1 MGACALAV
9 SEIDCSVDAITLG
22 RNLLGQRLVRVVDG
36 VRRSGL
42 IVETEA
48 YVGIQDRA
56 SHAYGGRRTP
66 RNESMYLSGGHV
78 YVYFTYGMHH
88 CVNVV
93 CGGLD
98 EPAAVLIRALEPE
111 EGISEMARSRG
122 KKFDP
127 IHEGLEMPGRPKNV
141 SKLLLE
147 LCNGPGKLSQALEID
162 RTLDGLLLTNLQKGR
177 RRAGVFSP
185 ILFIEKVRQRA
196 LPGHLIAASTRVGL
210 GQVGSWK
217 KRNLRFSII
226 GNPNVSV
233 TVNR

>member
-1 MGACALAV
+1 MSV

-22 RNLLGQRLVRVVDG
+22 RNLLGQRLVRIVDG

-48 YVGIQDRA
+48 YVGIKDQA
-56 SHAYGGRRTP
+56 SHAYGGRRTA

-88 CVNVV
+88 CVNLV
-93 CGGLD
+93 CGSLN
-98 EPAAVLIRALEPE
+98 EPAAVLIRALQPE
-111 EGISEMARSRG
+111 EGITEMARSRG
-122 KKFDP
+122 RKFDP
-127 IHEGLEMPGRPKNV
+127 IHKAVETEAEPQNV
-141 SKLLLE
+141 SKLLLG

-162 RTLDGLLLTNLQKGR
+162 RTLDGLLLTNIQKGR

-185 ILFIEKVRQRA
+185 ILYIEKVRQRA
-196 LPGHLIAASTRVGL
+196 LPGRLIAASARVGL

-226 GNPNVSV
+226 GNPYVSV
-233 TVNR
+233 TVKR